1 MIRLEDLLR
10 LHCIERVEL
19 MSWIE
24 AEWVRPQPT
33 GSDWIFDGLDE
44 ARVELI
50 RELHHELLVGEEAMP
65 VVLNLLDQL
74 YATRRV
80 LAEINEAIRDLPEP
94 LRDEL
99 RRHLKSA
106 IAKGNDEP
114 NG

>member
-1 MIRLEDLLR
+1 MIRLEDLVR
-10 LHCIERVEL
+10 LHRIERVEV

-24 AEWVRPQPT
+24 AEWVRPQPS

-50 RELHHELLVGEEAMP
+50 RELHHELQVGEEAMP

-74 YATRRV
+74 YATRRI
-80 LAEINEAIRDLPEP
+80 LTEINEAMRGLPDS

-99 RRHLKSA
+99 RQHLKSA
-106 IAKGNDEP
+106 IAKGDDGT